1 MALACN
7 IDAKGKAIRLIGGLL
22 AILAGLLGYFMLDQD
37 VLPIPETLGHIG
49 VALVLLSG
57 AFSIFE
63 ARSGWC
69 TVRALG
75 FRTRF

>member
-1 MALACN
+1 MPLACN
-7 IDAKGKAIRLIGGLL
+7 IDAKGKAIRLVGGLL
-22 AILAGLLGYFMLDQD
+22 AILGGLFGYFVVNQG

-69 TVRALG
+69 VMRALG

>member
-1 MALACN
+1 MPLACN
-7 IDAKGKAIRLIGGLL
+7 IDAKGKAIRLVGGLL
-22 AILAGLLGYFMLDQD
+22 AILGGLFGYFVVNQG
-37 VLPIPETLGHIG
+37 VLPIPETLGHTG

-69 TVRALG
+69 VVRALG

>member
-1 MALACN
+1 MPLACN
-7 IDAKGKAIRLIGGLL
+7 IDAKGKSIRLIGGLL
-22 AILAGLLGYFMLDQD
+22 AILAGLFGYLMVDQD

-69 TVRALG
+69 VVRALG

>member
-1 MALACN
+1 MPLACN

-22 AILAGLLGYFMLDQD
+22 AILGGLFGYFVVNQG

-69 TVRALG
+69 VVRALG

>member
-1 MALACN
+1 MALVCN
-7 IDAKGKAIRLIGGLL
+7 IDAKGKAIRLYGGLL
-22 AILAGLLGYFMLDQD
+22 AILAGLFGYFVVDQD
-37 VLPIPETLGHIG
+37 VLPIPETLGQVG

-69 TVRALG
+69 VVRALG
-75 FRTRF
+75 FKTRY

>member
-1 MALACN
+1 MPLACN
-7 IDAKGKAIRLIGGLL
+7 IDAKGKAIRLVGGLL
-22 AILAGLLGYFMLDQD
+22 AILGGLFGYFVVNQG
-37 VLPIPETLGHIG
+37 VLPIPETLGYIG

-69 TVRALG
+69 VVRALG
-75 FRTRF
+75 FKTRF

>member
-1 MALACN
+1 MTLVCN

-22 AILAGLLGYFMLDQD
+22 AILAGLIGYFVVDQG
-37 VLPIPETLGHIG
+37 VLPIPETLGHVG

-69 TVRALG
+69 VIRAMG
-75 FRTRF
+75 FKTRY

>member
-1 MALACN
+1 MTLACN
-7 IDAKGKAIRLIGGLL
+7 IDAKGKAIRLYGGLL
-22 AILAGLLGYFMLDQD
+22 AILAGLIGYFVVDQG
-37 VLPIPETLGHIG
+37 VLPIPETLGHAG

-69 TVRALG
+69 VVRAMG
-75 FRTRF
+75 FKTRY

>member
-1 MALACN
+1 MTLVCN

-22 AILAGLLGYFMLDQD
+22 AILAGLIGYFVVDQG
-37 VLPIPETLGHIG
+37 VLPIPETLGHVG

-69 TVRALG
+69 VVRAMG
-75 FRTRF
+75 FKTRY

>member
-1 MALACN
+1 MALVCN
-7 IDAKGKAIRLIGGLL
+7 IDAKGKAIRLYGGLL
-22 AILAGLLGYFMLDQD
+22 ASLAGLIGYLLVDQG
-37 VLPIPETLGHIG
+37 VLPIPETLGHVG

-69 TVRALG
+69 VVRAMG
-75 FRTRF
+75 FKTRY

>member
-69 TVRALG
+69 AVRALG